1 MKRLLVIVLVMGLA
15 LNVLAQNRKVEFQHK
30 NWNKIVKMSKKQN
43 KLIFLDCY
51 TSWCGPC
58 KTMLNTVFTQDK
70 VADYMNDNFICT
82 KYDMQKGEGI
92 TLKNKFKVTAFPTFL
107 VIDENQDVI
116 HRIVG
121 SHGADNFIDYLSYAL
136 TKDKSSSALQKRYDN
151 GERTGEFM
159 YEYLC
164 SLRWA
169 NMDKEEK
176 EVANKYLTTLP
187 KEDLLKKENWN
198 TVRTFM
204 TDPTTAEF
212 IYVLDNLDNL
222 YTMYGKDKVN
232 AKIYRTYRKAIQGL
246 EYFYG
251 DKYPVDTEDAI
262 VSGLQKYDFPRS
274 KELLSIVL
282 LNKYSRSGDLVK
294 YASVVDAMVDYDL
307 MKSDDAGYETINRAA
322 EKIAKESKYSEDLKR
337 AKAWF
342 KFAASHVK
350 HIGKKEQML
359 DSQAKTLEEVGSAA
373 DAKIARDA
381 AEKAGKEAEKQ
392 GKKIHSIPA
401 FNMNAK

>member
-1 MKRLLVIVLVMGLA
+1 MKRLLVFVLVVGLA

-30 NWNKIVKMSKKQN
+30 KWNKIVKMSKKQN

-58 KTMLNTVFTQDK
+58 KMMLKDVFTQDK

-92 TLKNKFKVTAFPTFL
+92 TLKKKLKVTAFPTFL
-107 VIDENQDVI
+107 VIDENENVV

-121 SHGADNFIDYLSYAL
+121 AYDADIFTSYLANAL
-136 TKDKSSSALQKRYDN
+136 TKDKSSSALQNRYN
-151 GERTGEFM
+151 KGERTGAFM

-176 EVANKYLTTLP
+176 EVANKYLTTVP

-198 TVRTFM
+198 TVKNFM
-204 TDPTTAEF
+204 NDPTTAEF
-212 IYVLDNLDNL
+212 RYVLDNLDKL
-222 YTMYGKDKVN
+222 YTIQGKDEVS
-232 AKIYRTYRKAIQGL
+232 AKLYKTYRKAIQGL

-251 DKYPVDTEDAI
+251 EKYPVDTENAI
-262 VSGLQKYDFPRS
+262 IAGLQKYDFCRS
-274 KELLSIVL
+274 KELLSIAL
-282 LNKYSRSGDLVK
+282 LNKYSRNEDLTK

-307 MKSDDAGYETINRAA
+307 MKSTDAGYETISRAA
-322 EKIAKESKYSEDLKR
+322 EKVAKESKFKEDLER

-342 KFAASHVK
+342 KFAASHIK
-350 HIGKKEQML
+350 HVGKKEQML
-359 DSQAKTLEEVGSAA
+359 DSQAKVLEEVGNAA

-381 AEKAGKEAEKQ
+381 AKKAGKEAEKQ

-401 FNMNAK
+401 FKMTVK

>member
-1 MKRLLVIVLVMGLA
+1 MKRLLVIVLALGLTF
-15 LNVLAQNRKVEFQHK
+15 NVFAQNRKVEFQHK
-30 NWNKIVKMSKKQN
+30 KWNKIVRMSKKQN

-58 KTMLNTVFTQDK
+58 KTMLNKVFTQDK

-92 TLKNKFKVTAFPTFL
+92 TLKKKFKVTAFPTFL
-107 VIDENQDVI
+107 VIDENENVV

-121 SHGADNFIDYLSYAL
+121 AYKAGIFIDYLANAL
-136 TKDKSSSALQKRYDN
+136 TKDKSSSALQKRYEN
-151 GERTGEFM
+151 GERNGEFM

-169 NMDKEEK
+169 NKDKEEK
-176 EVANKYLTTLP
+176 EVANKYLTTVP
-187 KEDLLKKENWN
+187 KADLLKKENWN
-198 TVRTFM
+198 TIKHFM
-204 TDPTTAEF
+204 NDPSTAEF
-212 IYVLDNLDNL
+212 LYVMDNLDKL
-222 YTMYGKDKVN
+222 YAAQGNNQVN
-232 AKIYRTYRKAIQGL
+232 AKMYKTYRKAIQGL

-251 DKYPVDTEDAI
+251 KVYPTATENAI
-262 VSGLQKYDFPRS
+262 IISLQKYDFPRS
-274 KELLSIVL
+274 KELLSIAL
-282 LNKYSRSGDLVK
+282 LNKYSRNNNLTK

-307 MKSDDAGYETINRAA
+307 MKATDEGYDIINRAA
-322 EKIAKESKYSEDLKR
+322 VKVAKESKYKEDLER

-342 KFAASHVK
+342 KFAASHTK

-359 DSQAKTLEEVGSAA
+359 ESQAKVLEEVGSAA
-373 DAKIARDA
+373 DAKVARDA
-381 AEKAGKEAEKQ
+381 AKKAGKEAEKQ

-401 FNMNAK
+401 FKMTTK